1 MEEEEYEIPD
11 LNLDPGVQEVLQDEG
26 DGIPDLNLV
35 PAVQGEDAFQY
46 EDEELPDNQCFGAHE
61 DEHPGPAMQ
70 AVELS
75 NGRSAQEICHLNMEP
90 GMESKS

>member
-26 DGIPDLNLV
+26 DGIPDLNLD

-46 EDEELPDNQCFGAHE
+46 EDEELPDNQCFGAHK
-61 DEHPGPAMQ
+61 DGHPDPAMQ
-70 AVELS
+70 VVELS
-75 NGRSAQEICHLNMEP
+75 NGWSAQEICHLNM
-90 GMESKS
+90 